1 MAVSKRTNGAKPGR
15 GPRPPQRP
23 QGRGAPPGAGSDR
36 GQKLD
41 FAELNE
47 HVGYFLRRLQV
58 AVFANFI
65 RTLEPMDLRPAQ
77 FSVLVL
83 IAANPGR
90 SQSAIGQALNIER
103 ARLARML
110 HELERRQ
117 WIERRAAPDDRRSHS
132 LFLTETGANA
142 LARIRSLAAR
152 HEEQMMDMIGR
163 ERRLLLLDLLR
174 EFG

>member
-1 MAVSKRTNGAKPGR
+1 MPKTANGQRQGGGQRRPARPR
-15 GPRPPQRP
+15 GQDV
-23 QGRGAPPGAGSDR
+23 PPGASPN
-36 GQKLD
+36 QKLD
-41 FAELNE
+41 FAELND
-47 HVGYFLRRLQV
+47 HIGYFLRRLQV
-58 AVFANFI
+58 AVFSNFI
-65 RTLEPMDLRPAQ
+65 RTLEPMDVRPAQ
-77 FSVLVL
+77 YSLLVL

-110 HELERRQ
+110 HEFERRK

-132 LFLTETGANA
+132 LFLTEIGAKA
-142 LARIRSLAAR
+142 LVRIRGLAAH
-152 HEEQMMDMIGR
+152 HEERMIEMIGR